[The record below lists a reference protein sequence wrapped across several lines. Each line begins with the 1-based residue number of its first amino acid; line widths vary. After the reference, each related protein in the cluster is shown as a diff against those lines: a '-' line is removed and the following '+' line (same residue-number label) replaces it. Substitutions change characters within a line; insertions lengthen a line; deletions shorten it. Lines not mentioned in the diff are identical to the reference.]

1 MHSKEKFIFSW
12 IRCGSKIHN
21 SPTAVNTHH
30 WLQTDPIKYFYVV
43 RLYFFLP
50 SPTMICWCLVS
61 LLQQICWCLVSF
73 CLFVP
78 RISITTSILSIIAF
92 LLSLRLQAPGLY
104 LLPSKPWL
112 GQWNKKLV
120 SHQYMS
126 SLLSTCMCFCIVI
139 KYKHQCS
146 LPSL

>member
-1 MHSKEKFIFSW
+1 MHSKEKFIISW
-12 IRCGSKIHN
+12 IRCGSKIYN

-30 WLQTDPIKYFYVV
+30 WLQIDPIKYFYVV
-43 RLYFFLP
+43 RLYFFFP
-50 SPTMICWCLVS
+50 SPTMRS
-61 LLQQICWCLVSF
+61 KQQICWFWLVF
-73 CLFVP
+73 VCLFP
-78 RISITTSILSIIAF
+78 CISIITSILSIIAF
-92 LLSLRLQAPGLY
+92 LLSLRQQAPGLY
-104 LLPSKPWL
+104 LLPNKPWL